1 MRFFSTYNS
10 WGSSAFSM
18 EHQVRHLRVDKAT
31 FKPWQ
36 KRERT
41 SFLLLVTI
49 RIDQPAKLSNY
60 LWCPVHSSP
69 PWNFARAL
77 QVMPTTRRNIVCWLV
92 AHAWMSPF
100 LLIMK
105 SVLDSNLAGTRT
117 IELYLLS
124 TGHPPLFK
132 PPPADHCP
140 PFMIPSSW
148 LGHSGPVPGWLYPA
162 FHFMSLTHQSDDSM
176 LRQVNKLTIYI

>member
-60 LWCPVHSSP
+60 LWCLVHSSP

-124 TGHPPLFK
+124 TGHTPPFQTSTCWPLPPLHDTFQLTRSFR
-132 PPPADHCP
+132 PGPWLALPCF
-140 PFMIPSSW
+140 PFYVPYSPVRW
-148 LGHSGPVPGWLYPA
+148 LNVETS
-162 FHFMSLTHQSDDSM
+162 
-176 LRQVNKLTIYI
+176 K

>member
-124 TGHPPLFK
+124 TGHPPFSNL
-132 PPPADHCP
+132 H
-140 PFMIPSSW
+140 
-148 LGHSGPVPGWLYPA
+148 L
-162 FHFMSLTHQSDDSM
+162 
-176 LRQVNKLTIYI
+176 LTIAPPSWYLPVDSVIPARSLVGSTLLSILCPLLTSQMTQCWDK